1 MNDVQTTPSSSSNS
15 TSNRNPGGY
24 LAKAALAVASLS
36 ALGGCGAPL
45 VTDGMITAEGLETRE
60 AGLFDYEAER
70 NSLDESGIHA
80 LETLG
85 PFITANEVRT
95 HVRNAGFPN
104 SLVETLVRIAQCE
117 SSFGINSYA
126 WGGGNRHTGLFQIS
140 DLHRASCGYG
150 TLDGFRNSMTDPAK
164 NSRCAYVV
172 YVNAGYSL
180 RPWDCY

>member
-1 MNDVQTTPSSSSNS
+1 MTHATRTGNLGRQLT
-15 TSNRNPGGY
+15 
-24 LAKAALAVASLS
+24 AAARGILSGLTLCAFASLT
-36 ALGGCGAPL
+36 GCGA
-45 VTDGMITAEGLETRE
+45 TDYPASATSSINSSAQI
-60 AGLFDYEAER
+60 FDYEAER
-70 NSLDESGIHA
+70 SELDESGIRP

-85 PFITANEVRT
+85 PFISANEVRT

-140 DLHRASCGYG
+140 DLHQRSCGYSS
-150 TLDGFRNSMTDPAK
+150 LDGFRNNMTDPAK
-164 NSRCAYVV
+164 NARCAYVV
-172 YVNAGYSL
+172 YVNAGHSL

>member
-1 MNDVQTTPSSSSNS
+1 MMNVMTTPGSSARR
-15 TSNRNPGGY
+15 TRGQNPLGC
-24 LAKAALAVASLS
+24 LTTAALAVASLT
-36 ALGGCGAPL
+36 AVGGCGAPL
-45 VTDGMITAEGLETRE
+45 ATDGMTQTRNLAAGE
-60 AGLFDYEAER
+60 AALFDYEAER

-85 PFITANEVRT
+85 PFITANGVRT

-140 DLHRASCGYG
+140 DLHRSACGYG
-150 TLDGFRNSMTDPAK
+150 TLDSFRNSMTDPAK